1 MTKREGLTKQDH
13 LDGLTVLGETH
24 PDYKTYKNMIER
36 KFNPNI
42 KTNLSRADMDFIE
55 NIAKSGKEWRKKH
68 QTDIA
73 SRFFE

>member
-13 LDGLTVLGETH
+13 LDGLKVLGETH

-55 NIAKSGKEWRKKH
+55 NIAKSGKEWRKKQ
-68 QTDIA
+68 QTDIT